1 MNKQQANDMLRGIEK
16 MLHELSDF
24 YLFESGEMTAIMLS
38 AFCDMS
44 KALARLKQ
52 AAINRP

>member
-1 MNKQQANDMLRGIEK
+1 MLRDIEK

-24 YLFESGEMTAIMLS
+24 YIFESGEMTAIMLS